1 MAAERSKGVAA
12 VAVRDRRNG
21 APRLAG
27 VARRE
32 SRTIA
37 ESRPSISS
45 ILTLEQLDAGRFRG
59 LSHVQA
65 PRIFGGQ
72 TFAQAVLAA
81 GRTVAPDRLPHHAQ
95 AHFLL
100 PGRADLP
107 VDYRVESLRDGGSY
121 STRMVY
127 AHQAGADILA
137 LTASF
142 QRHRDGFAFH
152 TAEPPAVPEPAE
164 LPTLDELVAADLPA
178 LGWLRDLAS
187 VLAIDLRLPET
198 FPQLRSRRGEV
209 TEPEQ
214 WMWLRVGPLADD
226 PLIRAAAVAYCSDLF
241 LVSAA
246 FSPQG
251 GVSGSPGT
259 DIATLNHS
267 AWLHADAPID
277 QWHLYQ
283 HNGFWSGDGRGMARG
298 VLFRRGEP
306 VATTMQEGL
315 RRSGGRARA
324 GAPGSDGRP

>member
-1 MAAERSKGVAA
+1 M
-12 VAVRDRRNG
+12 
-21 APRLAG
+21 
-27 VARRE
+27 
-32 SRTIA
+32 
-37 ESRPSISS
+37 
-45 ILTLEQLDAGRFRG
+45 
-59 LSHVQA
+59 SHVEA

-107 VDYRVESLRDGGSY
+107 VDYRVETVRDGGSY
-121 STRMVY
+121 STRTVH
-127 AHQAGADILA
+127 AGQAGVEILA

-152 TAEPPAVPEPAE
+152 TAEPPAVPAPEE

-178 LGWLRDLAS
+178 LGWLGDLAS
-187 VLAIDLRLPET
+187 VLAIDLRLPES

-209 TEPEQ
+209 TAPEQ
-214 WMWLRVGPLADD
+214 WMWLRVDGPLIDD

-251 GVSGSPGT
+251 GISGSPGT
-259 DIATLNHS
+259 DIATLNHA
-267 AWLHADAPID
+267 AWLHADTPID

-298 VLFRRGEP
+298 VLFRQGVP

-315 RRSGGRARA
+315 RRSGGRAGIRA
-324 GAPGSDGRP
+324 LRADEGA